1 MPLPFKLNYSEIA
14 KRTKLSVSHVSR
26 VYRGKRKPS
35 VRVLQVLA
43 RDRGIDI
50 ITLLRELE
58 RNGKR

>member
-1 MPLPFKLNYSEIA
+1 MPLPLLNYSEIA

-26 VYRGKRKPS
+26 VYRGKRQPS
-35 VRVLQVLA
+35 IRVLELLA

-50 ITLLRELE
+50 VALWREL